1 MRGCCPFFIIFVEYY
16 LECKRFQCLKD
27 ICPLGLCVL
36 LLPQTRWA
44 FFMAEN
50 KKSFLLYC
58 DQQGIF
64 NQLPDEIAGRLIK
77 HIFAYVNDEEPVTD
91 ELIVNIAFEPIKQQ
105 LKRDLV
111 KYNQFV
117 DKQRDNGLKGGRPK
131 KPNETQKTQAFT
143 EEPKK
148 ADNVNVNVTD
158 NVNVN
163 EIDIKRDKSLVVDGN
178 EIFYEDAFNQVW
190 KAYNYSST
198 RQAGSKAKALAKWMK
213 LSNDDILAIRT
224 HLPKFI
230 KAHVEAKKTEF
241 FPDFTTYLNG
251 RRFEDE
257 KMPYATNQA
266 KGDDFLNKFV

>member
-1 MRGCCPFFIIFVEYY
+1 LPE
-16 LECKRFQCLKD
+16 L
-27 ICPLGLCVL
+27 VL
-36 LLPQTRWA
+36 VVRNTPVSVWA

-148 ADNVNVNVTD
+148 ADNVNVNVNVTD

-257 KMPYATNQA
+257 KLPYATNQA